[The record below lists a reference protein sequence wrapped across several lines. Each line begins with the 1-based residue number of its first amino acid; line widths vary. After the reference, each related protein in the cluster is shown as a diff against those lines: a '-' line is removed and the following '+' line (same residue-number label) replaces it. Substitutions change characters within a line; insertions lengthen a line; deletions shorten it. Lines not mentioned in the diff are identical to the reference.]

1 MKNYTDYQRQQI
13 AEVEYIQGLKIGQP
27 VTIDEGATTIGYVA
41 EIEKTGSGF
50 KAYVITDIKLPE
62 HPTQKDFDRVNQ
74 VTMLYEGSTAS
85 FESVEKGWDTFLDWV
100 INDLPM
106 AARVTVPDWVPTR
119 GTVQL
124 RKAAEFTNDSMEKY
138 RHAYFDFYGHSLG
151 SMNTQ
156 YGVTSVNN
164 EHLDRISGVYL
175 YNGPN
180 TYRVLSSE
188 QRLKEKIL
196 HSRIYNYIDPLDI
209 VGIGYDQKEGAVGQV
224 FKVMTTKNPEGLIK
238 QHMWGGYTYDDYGN
252 MVDKYGLIVSQ
263 KNYVGQVDID
273 GDGTADIRISAA
285 NTEPRNLFLS
295 SGSLS
300 LFGSETITINPDSLR
315 MLSSNLNM
323 LCLTEIPMLINLC
336 RLCQEKNTKIQGDFE
351 TRKKKVEES
360 IVQRFKE
367 TRLTDVFYQLHDSLG
382 QAISKK
388 HIFDNLAS
396 INTISYNSVPS
407 SACLASG
414 AYLDISPYNNL
425 ITTLKTQ
432 SGSLYQHSQ
441 AEQIGTSSSGLSINP
456 TPSALKCSEILEQTA
471 KHLKDQAEKIFEG
484 RGLREGK
491 KDGISE
497 ALTEVLAVEERNLS
511 QLNASIS
518 NAAQLSLSLANHF
531 QQMDEWL
538 SGQIASGGNID
549 YLAPSAVPSS
559 YQAYLEESN
568 IFDDVKDVLQAFD
581 TQVEQ
586 NSDNYARIVGA
597 AFSEAFRSVQR
608 SLEDWRSSIGV
619 FNSTVELIKDSFT
632 TNIYVESSE
641 KVKDK
646 IVTKQIYWGTL
657 SEVYG
662 SHITTN
668 INEARRVFKSLPDKL
683 EIALEISRTASA
695 DMQHLLPALTA
706 IIEEGVYTAFD
717 LDEIVASQKAVQSI
731 TDRIIR
737 ELSFAV
743 STISSQMTG
752 QAAGTLVRHLSKI
765 QQLMTYFNRL
775 VGDCFGNQSQAGDSL
790 PVGIISPAAK
800 NFSLN

>member
-1 MKNYTDYQRQQI
+1 MSVTDEQYKWLAEQSYWVERVRDDVAYHPEKEKKYFFNGKDNSLGQFKVLKVEDNPTNGMQAMAVVPVVNGVVDYKNITIAYAGTNFGDPKDRQTDLNSVI
-13 AEVEYIQGLKIGQP
+13 MGQNQ
-27 VTIDEGATTIGYVA
+27 
-41 EIEKTGSGF
+41 F
-50 KAYVITDIKLPE
+50 KAHSLLPNTASQIDTALE
-62 HPTQKDFDRVNQ
+62 FAQEVRNDYPQATIQ
-74 VTMLYEGSTAS
+74 VT
-85 FESVEKGWDTFLDWV
+85 
-100 INDLPM
+100 
-106 AARVTVPDWVPTR
+106 
-119 GTVQL
+119 
-124 RKAAEFTNDSMEKY
+124 
-138 RHAYFDFYGHSLG
+138 GHSLG
-151 SMNTQ
+151 
-156 YGVTSVNN
+156 G
-164 EHLDRISGVYL
+164 YL
-175 YNGPN
+175 GQIVAIKNQWQATTFNGPDLSNMLTAEEIAWAKAN
-180 TYRVLSSE
+180 TDILINYRNE
-188 QRLKEKIL
+188 RDGIG
-196 HSRIYNYIDPLDI
+196 NFGGDPL
-209 VGIGYDQKEGAVGQV
+209 GIARYVAPYKENNIA
-224 FKVMTTKNPEGLIK
+224 GLDFLYYHGLSAW
-238 QHMWGGYTYDDYGN
+238 QFDEQGN
-252 MVDKYGLIVSQ
+252 LVDKYGLVVDK

-300 LFGSETITINPDSLR
+300 SFGSETITINPDSLR

-396 INTISYNSVPS
+396 INTISYSSVPS

-414 AYLDISPYNNL
+414 AYLDISPYNSL

-471 KHLKDQAEKIFEG
+471 KHLKEQAEKIFEG

-518 NAAQLSLSLANHF
+518 NAAQLSSSLANHF

-538 SGQIASGGNID
+538 SGQITSGGNID
-549 YLAPSAVPSS
+549 YLAPSTVPSS
-559 YQAYLEESN
+559 YKAYLEESN

-586 NSDNYARIVGA
+586 NSDNYARIVGT

-608 SLEDWRSSIGV
+608 SLDDWRSSIGV
-619 FNSTVELIKDSFT
+619 FNSTVELIKESFT
-632 TNIYVESSE
+632 TTIYVESSE

-695 DMQHLLPALTA
+695 DMQHLLPALTV

-775 VGDCFGNQSQAGDSL
+775 VGDCFGNQSQAGDSP